1 MEEPIPTKAP
11 ADEWPGKKFAWTL
24 VALACVVV
32 ALTRWRL
39 RGIPLERDE
48 GEYAYFGQLIL
59 RGFPPFHLAY
69 SLKLPGTQLAYAA
82 IMAVFGQSTAGIR
95 NGLVLVNAAT
105 TALLFLLGRKLLGTL
120 GGIAVAIAFAFLSLE
135 GAILGP
141 FAHATHFVVL
151 PAVAGLLVL
160 LRATEKKSLGSFVAS
175 GLLLG
180 LAFLM
185 KQQGGVYLLFALAW
199 LAWSRL
205 RGKAARRLLAEAA
218 ALFAGAALPLAL
230 VILWTLAGGSFE
242 QFWFWVV
249 QYGRE
254 YTTSPSIHYAI
265 DLFSQAASGIFE
277 EGWFL
282 WLLAGGGLLA
292 AAASPGWPSDTRVFL
307 LGLSAFSFLG
317 VSIGFYYRAHYFILA
332 LPAAG
337 LLVGGFTRFSVER
350 ARENRTRLVAGIA
363 LAAVAFG
370 CVQTGLAQ
378 RRTLFELSQ
387 SQASRTLC
395 GLNPFPE
402 APEIARYIASRTR
415 PEDWIAVIGSEPE
428 ILFYAKRRSATGHVY
443 TYGLMEPQPFARVMQ
458 EQMAHEIESARP
470 AYLVWVLMPVSW
482 LMKATSDPWILGWA
496 QEYVS
501 REYELVGE
509 VEILDIER
517 TEYYW
522 DDFATQAPG
531 LAPNRLA
538 VFRRRDFT
546 PLPTRLSPKVKVS
559 MERVAARVRT
569 RRARPR

>member
-1 MEEPIPTKAP
+1 MEEPIPKKEAV
-11 ADEWPGKKFAWTL
+11 DEWPGRKLAWAL
-24 VALACVVV
+24 VALACVAV
-32 ALTRWRL
+32 AWARWRL
-39 RGIPLERDE
+39 RGVPLERDE

-59 RGFPPFHLAY
+59 RGLPPFRLAY

-82 IMAVFGQSTAGIR
+82 IMAVFGQSAAGIR
-95 NGLVLVNAAT
+95 SGLILANAAT
-105 TALLFLLGRKLLGTL
+105 TALLFILGRRILATL
-120 GGIAVAIAFAFLSLE
+120 GGIAAALAFAFLSLE

-141 FAHATHFVVL
+141 FAHATHFVLL

-160 LRATEKKSLGSFVAS
+160 LRGAERRSLGSFFAS

-199 LAWSRL
+199 IAFRRIRGNEGGRL
-205 RGKAARRLLAEAA
+205 VAEGITLL
-218 ALFAGAALPLAL
+218 AGAAVPLAL
-230 VILWTLAGGSFE
+230 VIGWTLAGGSFDE
-242 QFWFWVV
+242 FWFWIVR
-249 QYGRE
+249 YGRE
-254 YTTSPSIHYAI
+254 YTTSPSIHYAT
-265 DLFSQAASGIFE
+265 DLFVQAASGIFE

-282 WLLAGGGLLA
+282 WVLAGAGLLA
-292 AAASPGWPSDTRVFL
+292 AATSSGWAAGDRAFL

-317 VSIGFYYRAHYFILA
+317 VSIGFYYRPHYFLLA

-337 LLVGGFTRFSVER
+337 LLVGAFVRFSVER
-350 ARENRTRLVAGIA
+350 AGENRKRLVARLT

-378 RRTLFELSQ
+378 RRTLFELSPT
-387 SQASRTLC
+387 QASRTLC

-443 TYGLMEPQPFARVMQ
+443 AYGLMEPQPFARAMQ
-458 EQMAHEIESARP
+458 EQMASEIESARP

-496 QEYVS
+496 QAYVS
-501 REYELVGE
+501 RHYELVGE
-509 VEILDIER
+509 VEILDVER
-517 TEYYW
+517 TAYYW
-522 DDFATQAPG
+522 DDSVAQAPG

-546 PLPTRLSPKVKVS
+546 PSPS
-559 MERVAARVRT
+559 R
-569 RRARPR
+569 